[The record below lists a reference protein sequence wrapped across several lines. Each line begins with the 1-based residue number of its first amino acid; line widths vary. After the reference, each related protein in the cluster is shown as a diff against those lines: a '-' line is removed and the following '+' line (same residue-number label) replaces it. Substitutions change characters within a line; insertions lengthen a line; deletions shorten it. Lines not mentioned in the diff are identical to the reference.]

1 MKTKL
6 LLFITMLLFSV
17 TVNSSAAVKLSVASL
32 SRTEFITFMKEFVTI
47 AGFKENRP
55 AETFGIIGVEA
66 GAGYEFFNT
75 GKSSIWDD
83 VYGQKTGSN
92 ENGIFV
98 HIRKGLLFNLDAGV
112 RYGNLVN
119 TETNY
124 QSFELRYGIMRGSML
139 TPAVAL
145 TANYTVIT
153 GFEDMKGN
161 ILGLNLSASKGL
173 GPWTPYAGIGVQR
186 IMCEPFRV
194 TGLKEEKENV
204 IVKYVGFRF
213 SFTPVNYV
221 NLQATV
227 DKSVT
232 FSASLNFG
240 I

>member
-1 MKTKL
+1 MKSKL
-6 LLFITMLLFSV
+6 LLFIAILFFTFSI
-17 TVNSSAAVKLSVASL
+17 NSIAAVKLSIDTL
-32 SRTEFITFMKEFVTI
+32 SRSEFITFMKEFVTI

-75 GKSSIWDD
+75 GKSSVWDE
-83 VYGQKTGSN
+83 VYGQDTGSN

-98 HIRKGLLFNLDAGV
+98 HLRKGLLFNLDAGV

-119 TETNY
+119 TDTNY
-124 QSFELRYGIMRGSML
+124 HSFELRYGIMRGSML

-161 ILGLNLSASKGL
+161 ILGLNLSVSKGL
-173 GPWTPYAGIGVQR
+173 GPWTPYGGIGVQR
-186 IMCEPFRV
+186 IMCEPYRV
-194 TGLKEEKENV
+194 TGLNEEKENV
-204 IVKYVGFRF
+204 IVKYAGFRF
-213 SFTPVNYV
+213 SFTPINYL
-221 NLQATV
+221 NLQATI
-227 DKSVT
+227 DESVT
-232 FSASLNFG
+232 FSASINFG